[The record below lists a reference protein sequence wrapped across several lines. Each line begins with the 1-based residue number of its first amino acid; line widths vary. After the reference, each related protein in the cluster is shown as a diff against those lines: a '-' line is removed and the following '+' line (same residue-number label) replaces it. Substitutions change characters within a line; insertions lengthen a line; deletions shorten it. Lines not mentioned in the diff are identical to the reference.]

1 VRRSLAGI
9 LLIISTVLFAAS
21 ISAWWFQHVAFTPS
35 ANTGSTHAILGD
47 EAIRTQI
54 ATVVASAT
62 APATGQSPTQLKEFI
77 QEIATWDAGAALMT
91 DFVSQAHERL
101 IGERDEPVQI
111 DAEQQV
117 QLVRDERVGEMAAI
131 TLPVQEMGALP
142 VINAIAGSIALGGA
156 VLGLLLFVAGVVLR
170 PERGEFSQ
178 AVAIGFAALAVLIV
192 LFGYV
197 VPAAVLPALSDN
209 IWMGLFARLAND
221 SLLQTLAIALLSIVL
236 AVVITLGT
244 SSMRQHRQWSTPLS
258 VGRYRD
264 DRSWSR

>member
-1 VRRSLAGI
+1 
-9 LLIISTVLFAAS
+9 
-21 ISAWWFQHVAFTPS
+21 
-35 ANTGSTHAILGD
+35 
-47 EAIRTQI
+47 
-54 ATVVASAT
+54 
-62 APATGQSPTQLKEFI
+62 
-77 QEIATWDAGAALMT
+77 M
-91 DFVSQAHERL
+91 
-101 IGERDEPVQI
+101 
-111 DAEQQV
+111 
-117 QLVRDERVGEMAAI
+117 
-131 TLPVQEMGALP
+131 
-142 VINAIAGSIALGGA
+142 
-156 VLGLLLFVAGVVLR
+156 LGLLLFVAGVVMR